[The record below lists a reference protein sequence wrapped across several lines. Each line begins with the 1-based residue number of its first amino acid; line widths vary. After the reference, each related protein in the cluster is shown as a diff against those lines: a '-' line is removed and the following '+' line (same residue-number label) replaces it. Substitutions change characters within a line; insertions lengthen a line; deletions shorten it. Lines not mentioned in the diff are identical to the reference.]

1 MLTFDCD
8 LLSLYVVKTFRTIFS
23 YGLVLMFLIPA
34 TGFYYT
40 RHSCLKSGEVQLV
53 LDGDYSCCAETAQI
67 NHDPV
72 SLESSCC
79 DMESSSQA
87 NTGSECSLDESS
99 LDCCINVGNYLKSE
113 DEYTSPGRVEMPHI
127 EIIITATLYSRDLFQ
142 NVQES
147 IEENAHSPPY
157 ALSSVDIL
165 HKYSVLI
172 I

>member
-1 MLTFDCD
+1 
-8 LLSLYVVKTFRTIFS
+8 
-23 YGLVLMFLIPA
+23 
-34 TGFYYT
+34 
-40 RHSCLKSGEVQLV
+40 
-53 LDGDYSCCAETAQI
+53 LDGDRSCCVETAQI
-67 NHDPV
+67 PDDPANQ
-72 SLESSCC
+72 EGSCF

-87 NTGSECSLDESS
+87 NTGSECSIDESS

-127 EIIITATLYSRDLFQ
+127 EIIIATAFYSRDLFQ
-142 NVQES
+142 NVQRS

-157 ALSSVDIL
+157 TLSSVDIL

>member
-1 MLTFDCD
+1 MNL
-8 LLSLYVVKTFRTIFS
+8 
-23 YGLVLMFLIPA
+23 LVLMFLIPT

-53 LDGDYSCCAETAQI
+53 LDEDYSCCAGTALI
-67 NHDPV
+67 DHDPV
-72 SLESSCC
+72 ILEKSCC
-79 DMESSSQA
+79 DLESHSQV
-87 NTGSECSLDESS
+87 NTGSECSIDESS

-127 EIIITATLYSRDLFQ
+127 EIIITTAFYSRDLFQ
-142 NVQES
+142 NVQRS